1 MIDDS
6 FTNTHV
12 QDYRGKGFGLAR
24 LEVIRASRERKKS
37 RVRIPHRQIEKMI
50 LLAMLGGPN
59 GIRTHISDWLGRKRC
74 IVLPERHLGKGI
86 EKEGI
91 VAFRKPLSW

>member
-1 MIDDS
+1 
-6 FTNTHV
+6 
-12 QDYRGKGFGLAR
+12 
-24 LEVIRASRERKKS
+24 
-37 RVRIPHRQIEKMI
+37 
-50 LLAMLGGPN
+50 MLGGPN
-59 GIRTHISDWLGRKRC
+59 GIRTHISDWLGHKRC